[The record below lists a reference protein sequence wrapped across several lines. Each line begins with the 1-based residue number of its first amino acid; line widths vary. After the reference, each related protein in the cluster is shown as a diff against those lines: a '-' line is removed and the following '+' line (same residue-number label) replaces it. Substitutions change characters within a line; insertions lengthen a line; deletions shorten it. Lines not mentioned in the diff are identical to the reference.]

1 VIVSV
6 VTRFKRKKVFILIE
20 SSVIAS
26 IVETCP
32 IMALSIP
39 SPLVLPAETSSS
51 VGTFTH
57 DALLGVGQLEFE
69 DIFDQEGKAVHIG
82 YLIWEDGLE
91 VVKCLERHLTI
102 PSDNLMMLDE
112 CYISHPA
119 FSG

>member
-6 VTRFKRKKVFILIE
+6 VTRFKRKKVSILIE

-51 VGTFTH
+51 IGTFTQ

-69 DIFDQEGKAVHIG
+69 DIFDQEGKTVHIG

-102 PSDNLMMLDE
+102 PSDNLMMFDE
-112 CYISHPA
+112 CYNSHPA
-119 FSG
+119 FTG